1 MTEGADGF
9 GTYTALIEERI
20 ETEIGAQ
27 HTTFVVN
34 IRKIKMHMGTGRDWQ
49 HTRRTGMKKIKSPR
63 ISSLVT
69 RTTREEKV

>member
-1 MTEGADGF
+1 MTEGANGF
-9 GTYTALIEERI
+9 GTYTALIEKRI

-34 IRKIKMHMGTGRDWQ
+34 IRKIKMHMGTGRDWE
-49 HTRRTGMKKIKSPR
+49 HRRRTGMKIKSPR